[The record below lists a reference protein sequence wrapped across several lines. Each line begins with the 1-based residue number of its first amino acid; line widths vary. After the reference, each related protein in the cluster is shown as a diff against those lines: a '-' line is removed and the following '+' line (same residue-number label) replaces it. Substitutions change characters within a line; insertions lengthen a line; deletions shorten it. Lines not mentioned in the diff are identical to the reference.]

1 MKDEDGELHNVMLF
15 AAKDDP
21 NRYPMWV
28 TGSFSGGGCG
38 VETDTEA
45 GLFTPLMV
53 ATSWQG
59 RLDRVVRRRLGLAV
73 QDQQDAEREAAERP
87 TAARKKIQ

>member
-15 AAKDDP
+15 AAKGDL

-45 GLFTPLMV
+45 GLFNPLMV
-53 ATSWQG
+53 GVS
-59 RLDRVVRRRLGLAV
+59 DRS
-73 QDQQDAEREAAERP
+73 E
-87 TAARKKIQ
+87 

>member
-21 NRYPMWV
+21 NRYPMWI

-45 GLFTPLMV
+45 GLFTPLMP
-53 ATSWQG
+53 
-59 RLDRVVRRRLGLAV
+59 LLGKGDWIVSCA
-73 QDQQDAEREAAERP
+73 DGSA
-87 TAARKKIQ
+87 

>member
-15 AAKDDP
+15 AAKGDL

-45 GLFTPLMV
+45 GLFNPLMRGKNV
-53 ATSWQG
+53 LFGWIIEDNNFTAGQPQG
-59 RLDRVVRRRLGLAV
+59 CDTML
-73 QDQQDAEREAAERP
+73 
-87 TAARKKIQ
+87 